1 MSTKVKGLL
10 AALLVPAAAIAA
22 EPPDF
27 KTLDQDKDGYL
38 SRDELRQGIPQV
50 LIVFDRVD
58 ANKDGKLDPRE
69 YEMALRALSGQQS

>member
-1 MSTKVKGLL
+1 MKMKGLL
-10 AALLVPAAAIAA
+10 AALLIPAAAIAA
-22 EPPDF
+22 EAPDF

-38 SRDELRQGIPQV
+38 SRDEITEGIPQV
-50 LIVFDRVD
+50 LTVFSRVD

>member
-1 MSTKVKGLL
+1 MKMKGLL
-10 AALLVPAAAIAA
+10 AALLIPAAAIAA
-22 EPPDF
+22 EAPDF

-38 SRDELRQGIPQV
+38 SRDEIMEGIPQV
-50 LIVFDRVD
+50 LAVFNRVD